1 MTIAASLCLDMEC
14 PQWYNKDDIVHL
26 PARALREKAAVPV
39 WRRGKHMT
47 QGDERMKAAKA
58 SIRQRLTHS
67 KLPMLVLVGVVLFA
81 LIFLG
86 MRFFTRYTREELYR
100 ESQNQLTEITS
111 QMYEKLSI
119 TLEQQWDFLTV
130 MDRSVAF
137 YAPTTQEA
145 LVQLL
150 QATQN
155 QLMSQ
160 DSALRFLAIDES
172 GNLIN
177 AAGERMPCEFI
188 DTLGMTG
195 RQCFLIRGRG
205 GDENQMVFSLPIMQP
220 LTVAAEEKSIR
231 ITHLVLLKGMSSL
244 TPFFRSSAF
253 HTQNSTYVVISDGV
267 KMYSDAADENI
278 NFLGRNIYPALR
290 TLRYP
295 HAGNFDNCLTE
306 LEASDNHFTC
316 TDVLVD
322 KTQYFLCMKRLTG
335 CDWTMLFLVPGVEVA
350 AGARAMVD
358 SITLIV
364 NIAFFVLLLL
374 TVGAMYF
381 LLTAMQNRERYAVET
396 ENAQALAQAN
406 AELDRARQAAVD
418 ALKLAESAN
427 VSKTAFL
434 TNMSHDI
441 RTPMNAIIGLTNLM
455 QHDLNNPEKL
465 QAYIDKLHTSSEHLL
480 GLINDVLDMSKIE
493 SGAVTLRMDEVNLA
507 EQIEQIEAIIRPQTR
522 QRGQHFIV
530 RASQIHHENF
540 IGDATRLRQ
549 VLLNILSNAVKY
561 TQQGGEI
568 SLDVR
573 EVSRS
578 GHSYV
583 KYAFVVK
590 DNGIGMTEE
599 FQKHL
604 FDVFTRAEDSV
615 TNKVQGTGLGM
626 AISKSIVDMM
636 GGVINVESA
645 PGEGSRFEV
654 LLEFKVDAQADDRA
668 HTVKDCRLLLVG
680 YAPGRVA
687 DVQDALE
694 HTPVTAEA
702 VERPEDAV
710 SILRQE
716 DVDVVLLSCQY
727 RAPEMLRPLVRQM
740 REAAGKP
747 IFVFCMQAGQREE
760 VLDIIS
766 ACGLDGFVPLPFFLS
781 NLENEMAK
789 LRTEFGNIGNVDGT
803 SVLNGMR
810 LLCAED
816 NPLNAEILEE
826 LLHMQ
831 GATCT
836 IYSDGKQL
844 VEAFDHVRPSDYD
857 VILMDVQMPVMN
869 GYEATRALRAS
880 DNPVGRTIPIIAMT
894 ANAFADDIQQS
905 LDAGMDMHLSKP
917 IDIAVLEKTLSLF
930 RTDKKNHGRAVFK
943 RRVMEMEK

>member
-1 MTIAASLCLDMEC
+1 
-14 PQWYNKDDIVHL
+14 
-26 PARALREKAAVPV
+26 
-39 WRRGKHMT
+39 MT

-177 AAGERMPCEFI
+177 AAGERMPCEFA

-195 RQCFLIRGRG
+195 RQCFLIRGKG

-364 NIAFFVLLLL
+364 NIAFFVLMLL

-406 AELDRARQAAVD
+406 AELDQARQAAVD

-493 SGAVTLRMDEVNLA
+493 SNSFVVDAKPFNLARTLAEVDDIVRFQAEQSGLRLYTDHDDVRDADLLGSALYLKKILVNLYSN
-507 EQIEQIEAIIRPQTR
+507 AIKYNKPGGSIT
-522 QRGQHFIV
+522 
-530 RASQIHHENF
+530 
-540 IGDATRLRQ
+540 TRL
-549 VLLNILSNAVKY
+549 
-561 TQQGGEI
+561 
-568 SLDVR
+568 R
-573 EVSRS
+573 EVSRTADTA
-578 GHSYV
+578 V
-583 KYAFVVK
+583 YAFTIR
-590 DNGIGMTEE
+590 DTGIGMTQD
-599 FQKHL
+599 FIDNHL
-604 FDVFTRAEDSV
+604 FEAFSQEDNAARS
-615 TNKVQGTGLGM
+615 QYGGTGLGM
-626 AISKSIVDMM
+626 SIV
-636 GGVINVESA
+636 S
-645 PGEGSRFEV
+645 
-654 LLEFKVDAQADDRA
+654 
-668 HTVKDCRLLLVG
+668 
-680 YAPGRVA
+680 
-687 DVQDALE
+687 
-694 HTPVTAEA
+694 
-702 VERPEDAV
+702 
-710 SILRQE
+710 
-716 DVDVVLLSCQY
+716 
-727 RAPEMLRPLVRQM
+727 
-740 REAAGKP
+740 
-747 IFVFCMQAGQREE
+747 
-760 VLDIIS
+760 
-766 ACGLDGFVPLPFFLS
+766 
-781 NLENEMAK
+781 
-789 LRTEFGNIGNVDGT
+789 
-803 SVLNGMR
+803 
-810 LLCAED
+810 
-816 NPLNAEILEE
+816 
-826 LLHMQ
+826 
-831 GATCT
+831 
-836 IYSDGKQL
+836 QL
-844 VEAFDHVRPSDYD
+844 VQKMNDKLVEHRQYIRDNGIDLPEVR
-857 VILMDVQMPVMN
+857 N
-869 GYEATRALRAS
+869 WKWEG
-880 DNPVGRTIPIIAMT
+880 
-894 ANAFADDIQQS
+894 
-905 LDAGMDMHLSKP
+905 
-917 IDIAVLEKTLSLF
+917 
-930 RTDKKNHGRAVFK
+930 
-943 RRVMEMEK
+943 

>member
-26 PARALREKAAVPV
+26 SAWALREKAAVPV

-177 AAGERMPCEFI
+177 AAGERMPCEFA

-195 RQCFLIRGRG
+195 RQCFLIRGKG

-220 LTVAAEEKSIR
+220 LTVAMGEKSIR

-406 AELDRARQAAVD
+406 AELDQARQAAVD

-507 EQIEQIEAIIRPQTR
+507 EQIDQIEAIIRPQTR

-549 VLLNILSNAVKY
+549 VLLNILSNAVKF
-561 TQQGGEI
+561 TPTGGMV
-568 SLDVR
+568 SLRIV
-573 EVSRS
+573 EKPTAPK
-578 GHSYV
+578 G
-583 KYAFVVK
+583 YADYEFHIR
-590 DNGIGMTEE
+590 DNGIGISEE
-599 FQKHL
+599 FRKHI
-604 FDVFTRAEDSV
+604 FEQFSREETSTVSKT
-615 TNKVQGTGLGM
+615 QGTGLGM
-626 AISKSIVDMM
+626 SITKSLVDMM
-636 GGVINVESA
+636 GGTITVESE
-645 PGEGSRFEV
+645 PGKGSEFVVALRFPVSGEKQEPKQIAQLEGLRALVADDDTGTCLNVSKMLQSIGMRPDWTISGKEAVIRAKDAMEQGDAFSVYIIDWLIPDMNGIEVVRQVRKIIGDATPIIILTAYDWTDIETEAKEAGVTAFCAKPLFMSELRSVLAKPFGAEDASAAAEKGPDFSGKKLLVVEDNELNLEIASTILQEAGFEV
-654 LLEFKVDAQADDRA
+654 DTAENGQI
-668 HTVKDCRLLLVG
+668 
-680 YAPGRVA
+680 
-687 DVQDALE
+687 ALE
-694 HTPVTAEA
+694 K
-702 VERPEDAV
+702 VEN
-710 SILRQE
+710 
-716 DVDVVLLSCQY
+716 
-727 RAPEMLRPLVRQM
+727 APADR
-740 REAAGKP
+740 
-747 IFVFCMQAGQREE
+747 
-760 VLDIIS
+760 
-766 ACGLDGFVPLPFFLS
+766 
-781 NLENEMAK
+781 
-789 LRTEFGNIGNVDGT
+789 
-803 SVLNGMR
+803 
-810 LLCAED
+810 
-816 NPLNAEILEE
+816 
-826 LLHMQ
+826 
-831 GATCT
+831 
-836 IYSDGKQL
+836 
-844 VEAFDHVRPSDYD
+844 YD
-857 VILMDVQMPVMN
+857 LILMDIQMPVMD
-869 GYEATRALRAS
+869 GYEATRRIRALSDKEKAS
-880 DNPVGRTIPIIAMT
+880 VPIVAMT
-894 ANAFADDIQQS
+894 ANAFEDDRKNA
-905 LDAGMDMHLSKP
+905 LNAGMNGHIAKP
-917 IDIAVLEKTLSLF
+917 LDLPKLF
-930 RTDKKNHGRAVFK
+930 RVLSELMR
-943 RRVMEMEK
+943 

>member
-1 MTIAASLCLDMEC
+1 
-14 PQWYNKDDIVHL
+14 
-26 PARALREKAAVPV
+26 
-39 WRRGKHMT
+39 MT

-177 AAGERMPCEFI
+177 AAGERMPCEFT

-195 RQCFLIRGRG
+195 RQCFLIRGKG

-220 LTVAAEEKSIR
+220 LTVAMGEKSIR

-364 NIAFFVLLLL
+364 NIAFFVLLL

-507 EQIEQIEAIIRPQTR
+507 EQIEQ
-522 QRGQHFIV
+522 
-530 RASQIHHENF
+530 S
-540 IGDATRLRQ
+540 
-549 VLLNILSNAVKY
+549 
-561 TQQGGEI
+561 
-568 SLDVR
+568 
-573 EVSRS
+573 
-578 GHSYV
+578 
-583 KYAFVVK
+583 
-590 DNGIGMTEE
+590 
-599 FQKHL
+599 
-604 FDVFTRAEDSV
+604 
-615 TNKVQGTGLGM
+615 
-626 AISKSIVDMM
+626 
-636 GGVINVESA
+636 
-645 PGEGSRFEV
+645 
-654 LLEFKVDAQADDRA
+654 
-668 HTVKDCRLLLVG
+668 
-680 YAPGRVA
+680 
-687 DVQDALE
+687 
-694 HTPVTAEA
+694 
-702 VERPEDAV
+702 
-710 SILRQE
+710 
-716 DVDVVLLSCQY
+716 
-727 RAPEMLRPLVRQM
+727 
-740 REAAGKP
+740 
-747 IFVFCMQAGQREE
+747 
-760 VLDIIS
+760 
-766 ACGLDGFVPLPFFLS
+766 
-781 NLENEMAK
+781 
-789 LRTEFGNIGNVDGT
+789 
-803 SVLNGMR
+803 
-810 LLCAED
+810 
-816 NPLNAEILEE
+816 
-826 LLHMQ
+826 
-831 GATCT
+831 
-836 IYSDGKQL
+836 
-844 VEAFDHVRPSDYD
+844 
-857 VILMDVQMPVMN
+857 
-869 GYEATRALRAS
+869 
-880 DNPVGRTIPIIAMT
+880 
-894 ANAFADDIQQS
+894 
-905 LDAGMDMHLSKP
+905 
-917 IDIAVLEKTLSLF
+917 
-930 RTDKKNHGRAVFK
+930 
-943 RRVMEMEK
+943 

>member
-1 MTIAASLCLDMEC
+1 MR
-14 PQWYNKDDIVHL
+14 V
-26 PARALREKAAVPV
+26 LREKSGSARFATQ
-39 WRRGKHMT
+39 KILM
-47 QGDERMKAAKA
+47 QGDERMKTAKA

-67 KLPMLVLVGVVLFA
+67 KLPMLVLVSVVLCA

-86 MRFFTRYTREELYR
+86 MHFFTRYTREELYR

-111 QMYEKLSI
+111 QMYEKLTV
-119 TLEQQWDFLTV
+119 TLEQQWDFLSV
-130 MDRSVAF
+130 MDSSVAF
-137 YAPTTQEA
+137 YAPTTQDA

-150 QATQN
+150 RAAQY
-155 QLMSQ
+155 QLTPH

-177 AAGERMPCEFI
+177 AAGERMPCEFAE
-188 DTLGMTG
+188 TLGTTG
-195 RQCFLIRGRG
+195 RQCFLIRGKG
-205 GDENQMVFSLPIMQP
+205 GDENQMVFALPVTQP
-220 LTVAAEEKSIR
+220 LTVTAGEESIC
-231 ITHLVLLKGMSSL
+231 ITHLVLLKGMSGL

-253 HTQNSTYVVISDGV
+253 NTQNSTYVVIGNGV
-267 KMYSDAADENI
+267 KMYSDAVDENI

-295 HAGNFDNCLTE
+295 HAGSFDNCLTM
-306 LEASDNHFTC
+306 LETSADHFTC
-316 TDVLVD
+316 TDVLVEE
-322 KTQYFLCMKRLTG
+322 TQYFLCMKQLTG

-364 NIAFFVLLLL
+364 SISFFVLLLL

-406 AELDRARQAAVD
+406 AELDQARQAAVD

-568 SLDVR
+568 SFDVR

-590 DNGIGMTEE
+590 DNGIGMTQE

-626 AISKSIVDMM
+626 AITKSIVDMM

-668 HTVKDCRLLLVG
+668 HTVEDCHLLMVG

-694 HTPVTAEA
+694 QTPVTVKA

-710 SILRQE
+710 NILRQE
-716 DVDVVLLSCQY
+716 DVDVVLLSCQH
-727 RAPEMLRPLVRQM
+727 RAPDVLRPLVRQM

-747 IFVFCMQAGQREE
+747 IFIFCMQAGQRDE
-760 VLDIIS
+760 VLDVIS

-789 LRTEFGNIGNVDGT
+789 LRTESGNIGNADGT

-905 LDAGMDMHLSKP
+905 MDAGMDMHLSKP
-917 IDIAVLEKTLSLF
+917 IDITVLEKTLSLF

>member
-1 MTIAASLCLDMEC
+1 
-14 PQWYNKDDIVHL
+14 
-26 PARALREKAAVPV
+26 
-39 WRRGKHMT
+39 MT

-177 AAGERMPCEFI
+177 ASGERMPCEFA

-195 RQCFLIRGRG
+195 RQCFLIRGKG

-220 LTVAAEEKSIR
+220 LTVAMGEKSIR

-406 AELDRARQAAVD
+406 AELDQARQAAVD

-668 HTVKDCRLLLVG
+668 HGEGLPPAAGWLYAGARGGRAGCFGADPRDREGGGTPGGRGEHPAAGGCGRSAFVLPVPRAGDAAPAGSPDARGSREADFRILYAGGAARGSAGYHQRLW
-680 YAPGRVA
+680 AGRLCAAAVLPLQSGER
-687 DVQDALE
+687 DGE
-694 HTPVTAEA
+694 TAYGI
-702 VERPEDAV
+702 R
-710 SILRQE
+710 
-716 DVDVVLLSCQY
+716 QY
-727 RAPEMLRPLVRQM
+727 RERGRHIGAERDAAALRGGQSAECGNSGRTAAHAGRDLHDLQRRQ
-740 REAAGKP
+740 AAG
-747 IFVFCMQAGQREE
+747 G
-760 VLDIIS
+760 
-766 ACGLDGFVPLPFFLS
+766 G
-781 NLENEMAK
+781 
-789 LRTEFGNIGNVDGT
+789 
-803 SVLNGMR
+803 
-810 LLCAED
+810 
-816 NPLNAEILEE
+816 
-826 LLHMQ
+826 
-831 GATCT
+831 
-836 IYSDGKQL
+836 
-844 VEAFDHVRPSDYD
+844 VRPRPPQRLRRYPDGRADARDERLRSDARPPRQRQPRRQDDSDYRHD
-857 VILMDVQMPVMN
+857 RERLC
-869 GYEATRALRAS
+869 
-880 DNPVGRTIPIIAMT
+880 GRHSAELGSGHGHAPLQ
-894 ANAFADDIQQS
+894 AD
-905 LDAGMDMHLSKP
+905 
-917 IDIAVLEKTLSLF
+917 
-930 RTDKKNHGRAVFK
+930 
-943 RRVMEMEK
+943 

>member
-1 MTIAASLCLDMEC
+1 
-14 PQWYNKDDIVHL
+14 
-26 PARALREKAAVPV
+26 
-39 WRRGKHMT
+39 MT

-177 AAGERMPCEFI
+177 AAGERMPCEFA

-195 RQCFLIRGRG
+195 RQCFLIRGKG
-205 GDENQMVFSLPIMQP
+205 GDENQMVFSLPIMQS
-220 LTVAAEEKSIR
+220 LTVAMGEKSIR

-406 AELDRARQAAVD
+406 AELDRARQAAMD

-668 HTVKDCRLLLVG
+668 HGEGLPSAAGRLCAGARGGRAGCVG
-680 YAPGRVA
+680 T
-687 DVQDALE
+687 
-694 HTPVTAEA
+694 HT
-702 VERPEDAV
+702 RDGGGG
-710 SILRQE
+710 
-716 DVDVVLLSCQY
+716 
-727 RAPEMLRPLVRQM
+727 RAP
-740 REAAGKP
+740 
-747 IFVFCMQAGQREE
+747 
-760 VLDIIS
+760 
-766 ACGLDGFVPLPFFLS
+766 
-781 NLENEMAK
+781 
-789 LRTEFGNIGNVDGT
+789 
-803 SVLNGMR
+803 
-810 LLCAED
+810 
-816 NPLNAEILEE
+816 
-826 LLHMQ
+826 
-831 GATCT
+831 
-836 IYSDGKQL
+836 
-844 VEAFDHVRPSDYD
+844 
-857 VILMDVQMPVMN
+857 
-869 GYEATRALRAS
+869 
-880 DNPVGRTIPIIAMT
+880 
-894 ANAFADDIQQS
+894 
-905 LDAGMDMHLSKP
+905 
-917 IDIAVLEKTLSLF
+917 
-930 RTDKKNHGRAVFK
+930 
-943 RRVMEMEK
+943 

>member
-1 MTIAASLCLDMEC
+1 MGVQLDGIIPRRRWKMNIAASLCLDMEC

-26 PARALREKAAVPV
+26 SARALRGKAAVPV

-177 AAGERMPCEFI
+177 AAGERMPCEFA

-195 RQCFLIRGRG
+195 RQCFLIRGKG

-220 LTVAAEEKSIR
+220 LTVAMGEKSIR

-406 AELDRARQAAVD
+406 AELDQARQAAVD

-668 HTVKDCRLLLVG
+668 HTVKDCHLLLVG

-747 IFVFCMQAGQREE
+747 FRILYAGGAARGSAGYHQR
-760 VLDIIS
+760 LW
-766 ACGLDGFVPLPFFLS
+766 AG
-781 NLENEMAK
+781 
-789 LRTEFGNIGNVDGT
+789 R
-803 SVLNGMR
+803 
-810 LLCAED
+810 LCAAAVL
-816 NPLNAEILEE
+816 PLQSGERDGETAYGIWQYRERGRHIGAERDAAALRGGQSAECGNSGRTAAHAGRD
-826 LLHMQ
+826 LHDLQ
-831 GATCT
+831 RRQAAG
-836 IYSDGKQL
+836 GG
-844 VEAFDHVRPSDYD
+844 VRPRPPQRLRRYPDGRADACDERLRSDARPPRQRQPRRPDDSDYRHD
-857 VILMDVQMPVMN
+857 RERLC
-869 GYEATRALRAS
+869 
-880 DNPVGRTIPIIAMT
+880 GRHPAKHGCGHGH
-894 ANAFADDIQQS
+894 APFQAD
-905 LDAGMDMHLSKP
+905 
-917 IDIAVLEKTLSLF
+917 
-930 RTDKKNHGRAVFK
+930 
-943 RRVMEMEK
+943 

>member
-1 MTIAASLCLDMEC
+1 
-14 PQWYNKDDIVHL
+14 
-26 PARALREKAAVPV
+26 
-39 WRRGKHMT
+39 MT

-177 AAGERMPCEFI
+177 AAGERMPCEFA

-195 RQCFLIRGRG
+195 RQCFLIRGKG

-220 LTVAAEEKSIR
+220 LTVAMGEKSIR

-267 KMYSDAADENI
+267 KMYSDAVDENI

-406 AELDRARQAAVD
+406 AELDQARQAAVD

-636 GGVINVESA
+636 GGTIQVESETGKGTEFTIMLECETS
-645 PGEGSRFEV
+645 GETVKREPVPELKGARVLVVDDDAQTCMSVSRMLREIEMTADWTTSGKEAV
-654 LLEFKVDAQADDRA
+654 LRAKEAYEQNQEFKVYIIDWLMPDMNGIETVRRIRMVVGEEYPIIILTAYDWSDVEQEAREAGVTAFVSKPLFLSELREVLMSQAQRELLKNEKQKAQAKNRKSYA
-668 HTVKDCRLLLVG
+668 GKKVLLVEDNELNREIATAIMKEIG
-680 YAPGRVA
+680 
-687 DVQDALE
+687 LE
-694 HTPVTAEA
+694 VDTAEDGT
-702 VERPEDAV
+702 DAV
-710 SILRQE
+710 NIMSSAEGRKYDL
-716 DVDVVLLSCQY
+716 
-727 RAPEMLRPLVRQM
+727 
-740 REAAGKP
+740 
-747 IFVFCMQAGQREE
+747 IFM
-760 VLDIIS
+760 DI
-766 ACGLDGFVPLPFFLS
+766 
-781 NLENEMAK
+781 
-789 LRTEFGNIGNVDGT
+789 
-803 SVLNGMR
+803 
-810 LLCAED
+810 
-816 NPLNAEILEE
+816 
-826 LLHMQ
+826 
-831 GATCT
+831 
-836 IYSDGKQL
+836 
-844 VEAFDHVRPSDYD
+844 
-857 VILMDVQMPVMN
+857 QMPKMD
-869 GYEATRALRAS
+869 GYTATREI
-880 DNPVGRTIPIIAMT
+880 RTLNNHKCANIPIIAMT
-894 ANAFADDIQQS
+894 ANAFEEDRKKAVK
-905 LDAGMDMHLSKP
+905 AGMNGHIAKP
-917 IDIAVLEKTLSLF
+917 ISADVILENLDQIF
-930 RTDKKNHGRAVFK
+930 EG
-943 RRVMEMEK
+943 

>member
-1 MTIAASLCLDMEC
+1 
-14 PQWYNKDDIVHL
+14 
-26 PARALREKAAVPV
+26 
-39 WRRGKHMT
+39 MT

-177 AAGERMPCEFI
+177 AAGERMPCEFA

-195 RQCFLIRGRG
+195 RQCFLIRGKG

-220 LTVAAEEKSIR
+220 LTVATGEKSIR

-522 QRGQHFIV
+522 QRG
-530 RASQIHHENF
+530 
-540 IGDATRLRQ
+540 
-549 VLLNILSNAVKY
+549 
-561 TQQGGEI
+561 
-568 SLDVR
+568 
-573 EVSRS
+573 
-578 GHSYV
+578 
-583 KYAFVVK
+583 
-590 DNGIGMTEE
+590 
-599 FQKHL
+599 
-604 FDVFTRAEDSV
+604 
-615 TNKVQGTGLGM
+615 
-626 AISKSIVDMM
+626 
-636 GGVINVESA
+636 
-645 PGEGSRFEV
+645 
-654 LLEFKVDAQADDRA
+654 
-668 HTVKDCRLLLVG
+668 
-680 YAPGRVA
+680 
-687 DVQDALE
+687 
-694 HTPVTAEA
+694 
-702 VERPEDAV
+702 
-710 SILRQE
+710 
-716 DVDVVLLSCQY
+716 
-727 RAPEMLRPLVRQM
+727 
-740 REAAGKP
+740 
-747 IFVFCMQAGQREE
+747 
-760 VLDIIS
+760 
-766 ACGLDGFVPLPFFLS
+766 
-781 NLENEMAK
+781 
-789 LRTEFGNIGNVDGT
+789 
-803 SVLNGMR
+803 
-810 LLCAED
+810 
-816 NPLNAEILEE
+816 
-826 LLHMQ
+826 
-831 GATCT
+831 
-836 IYSDGKQL
+836 
-844 VEAFDHVRPSDYD
+844 
-857 VILMDVQMPVMN
+857 
-869 GYEATRALRAS
+869 
-880 DNPVGRTIPIIAMT
+880 
-894 ANAFADDIQQS
+894 
-905 LDAGMDMHLSKP
+905 
-917 IDIAVLEKTLSLF
+917 
-930 RTDKKNHGRAVFK
+930 
-943 RRVMEMEK
+943 

>member
-1 MTIAASLCLDMEC
+1 
-14 PQWYNKDDIVHL
+14 
-26 PARALREKAAVPV
+26 
-39 WRRGKHMT
+39 MT

-137 YAPTTQEA
+137 YAPATQEA

-177 AAGERMPCEFI
+177 AAGERMPCEFA

-195 RQCFLIRGRG
+195 RQCFLIRGKG

-406 AELDRARQAAVD
+406 AELDQARQAAVD

-694 HTPVTAEA
+694 QTPVTVKA

-727 RAPEMLRPLVRQM
+727 READFRILYAGGAARGSAGYHQRLRTGRLCAAAVLPLQSGERDGETAYGIRQYRERGRHIGAERDAAALRGGQSAECGNSGRAAAHAGRDLHDLQRRQAVGGGVRPRPPQRLRRYPDGRADARDERPGGHPRHPRHGPPGRKEHPHLCHDGKRLCGGPPESAAGRYERASVKAHRPGYPVPPAGKIPDRAQLNSLPGFTSGAKHGTVNILCLCKPQARPAVGKPSAHNTIRHGKPAADGKDVLQWNRAKRPL
-740 REAAGKP
+740 
-747 IFVFCMQAGQREE
+747 
-760 VLDIIS
+760 
-766 ACGLDGFVPLPFFLS
+766 
-781 NLENEMAK
+781 
-789 LRTEFGNIGNVDGT
+789 T
-803 SVLNGMR
+803 
-810 LLCAED
+810 
-816 NPLNAEILEE
+816 
-826 LLHMQ
+826 
-831 GATCT
+831 
-836 IYSDGKQL
+836 
-844 VEAFDHVRPSDYD
+844 
-857 VILMDVQMPVMN
+857 
-869 GYEATRALRAS
+869 
-880 DNPVGRTIPIIAMT
+880 
-894 ANAFADDIQQS
+894 
-905 LDAGMDMHLSKP
+905 
-917 IDIAVLEKTLSLF
+917 
-930 RTDKKNHGRAVFK
+930 
-943 RRVMEMEK
+943 

>member
-1 MTIAASLCLDMEC
+1 
-14 PQWYNKDDIVHL
+14 
-26 PARALREKAAVPV
+26 
-39 WRRGKHMT
+39 MT

-67 KLPMLVLVGVVLFA
+67 KLPMLVLAGVVLFA

-177 AAGERMPCEFI
+177 AAGERMPCEFT

-195 RQCFLIRGRG
+195 RQCFLIRGKG

-220 LTVAAEEKSIR
+220 LTVAMGEKSIR

-549 VLLNILSNAVKY
+549 VLLNILSNAVKF
-561 TQQGGEI
+561 TPTGGMI
-568 SLDVR
+568 SIRIAQKNGAPKGCVCYEFR
-573 EVSRS
+573 I
-578 GHSYV
+578 
-583 KYAFVVK
+583 K
-590 DNGIGMTEE
+590 DNGIGMSEE
-599 FQKHL
+599 FQKHI
-604 FDVFTRAEDSV
+604 FEEFSREESSTVSGI
-615 TNKVQGTGLGM
+615 QGTGLGM
-626 AISKSIVDMM
+626 SITKNIVDLM
-636 GGVINVESA
+636 GGTIAIESE
-645 PGEGSRFEV
+645 PGKGSEFIVTLCFTRSGQKAEPKQLPQLEGLRALV
-654 LLEFKVDAQADDRA
+654 ADDDTNTCLNVSTMLSKIGMRPEWTISGKEAVIRTKYAVEQGDEFSVYIIDWLIPDMNGIEIVRQIRKVIGNRCPIIILTAYDWADIEDEARA
-668 HTVKDCRLLLVG
+668 AGVTAFCEKPLFLSELRRVLAEPFRTEPASKPAQPTAADLKGKKLLLVEDNELNREIALEILKEAG
-680 YAPGRVA
+680 FVVDTAEDGAVAVQKIKQAAPG
-687 DVQDALE
+687 
-694 HTPVTAEA
+694 
-702 VERPEDAV
+702 
-710 SILRQE
+710 
-716 DVDVVLLSCQY
+716 QY
-727 RAPEMLRPLVRQM
+727 DL
-740 REAAGKP
+740 
-747 IFVFCMQAGQREE
+747 
-760 VLDIIS
+760 
-766 ACGLDGFVPLPFFLS
+766 
-781 NLENEMAK
+781 
-789 LRTEFGNIGNVDGT
+789 
-803 SVLNGMR
+803 
-810 LLCAED
+810 
-816 NPLNAEILEE
+816 
-826 LLHMQ
+826 
-831 GATCT
+831 
-836 IYSDGKQL
+836 
-844 VEAFDHVRPSDYD
+844 
-857 VILMDVQMPVMN
+857 ILMDIQMPN
-869 GYEATRALRAS
+869 LDGYEATRQIRALPDAEKA
-880 DNPVGRTIPIIAMT
+880 NIPIFAMT
-894 ANAFADDIQQS
+894 ANAFEEDRQNA
-905 LDAGMDMHLSKP
+905 LEAGMNGHIAKPLDVPHLLR
-917 IDIAVLEKTLSLF
+917 VLADAL
-930 RTDKKNHGRAVFK
+930 KK
-943 RRVMEMEK
+943 

>member
-1 MTIAASLCLDMEC
+1 
-14 PQWYNKDDIVHL
+14 
-26 PARALREKAAVPV
+26 
-39 WRRGKHMT
+39 MT

-177 AAGERMPCEFI
+177 AAGERMPCEFA

-220 LTVAAEEKSIR
+220 LTVATGEKSIR

-364 NIAFFVLLLL
+364 NIAFFVLMLL

-727 RAPEMLRPLVRQM
+727 RAPEMLRPAGSPDARGR
-740 REAAGKP
+740 READFRILYAGGAARGS
-747 IFVFCMQAGQREE
+747 AGYHQR
-760 VLDIIS
+760 LW
-766 ACGLDGFVPLPFFLS
+766 AG
-781 NLENEMAK
+781 
-789 LRTEFGNIGNVDGT
+789 R
-803 SVLNGMR
+803 
-810 LLCAED
+810 LCAAAVL
-816 NPLNAEILEE
+816 PLQSGERDGETAYGIRQYRERGRHIGAEWDAAALRGGQSAECGNSGRAAAHAGRD
-826 LLHMQ
+826 LHDLQ
-831 GATCT
+831 RRQAVG
-836 IYSDGKQL
+836 GG
-844 VEAFDHVRPSDYD
+844 VRPRPPQRLRRYPDGRADARDERLRSDARPPRQRQPRRPDDSDYRD
-857 VILMDVQMPVMN
+857 DRERLC
-869 GYEATRALRAS
+869 
-880 DNPVGRTIPIIAMT
+880 GRHPAKHGCGHGH
-894 ANAFADDIQQS
+894 APLQAD
-905 LDAGMDMHLSKP
+905 
-917 IDIAVLEKTLSLF
+917 
-930 RTDKKNHGRAVFK
+930 
-943 RRVMEMEK
+943 

>member
-1 MTIAASLCLDMEC
+1 MGVQLDGIIPRRRWKMNIAASLCLDMEC

-26 PARALREKAAVPV
+26 SARALREKAAVPV

-177 AAGERMPCEFI
+177 AAGERMPCEFA

-195 RQCFLIRGRG
+195 RQCFLIRGKG

-220 LTVAAEEKSIR
+220 LTVAMGEKSIR

-253 HTQNSTYVVISDGV
+253 HTQNSTYVVISNGV

-604 FDVFTRAEDSV
+604 FDVFTRAENSV

-668 HTVKDCRLLLVG
+668 HGEGLPPAAGWLYAGARGGRAGCFGADPRDREGGGTPGGRGEHPAAGGCGRSAFVLPVPRAGDAAPAGSPDARGSREADFRILYAGGAARGSAGYHQRLW
-680 YAPGRVA
+680 AGRLCAAAVLPLQSGER
-687 DVQDALE
+687 DGE
-694 HTPVTAEA
+694 TAYGI
-702 VERPEDAV
+702 R
-710 SILRQE
+710 
-716 DVDVVLLSCQY
+716 QY
-727 RAPEMLRPLVRQM
+727 RERGRHIGAERDAAALRGGQSAECGNSGRTAAHAGRDLHDLQRRQ
-740 REAAGKP
+740 AAG
-747 IFVFCMQAGQREE
+747 G
-760 VLDIIS
+760 
-766 ACGLDGFVPLPFFLS
+766 G
-781 NLENEMAK
+781 
-789 LRTEFGNIGNVDGT
+789 
-803 SVLNGMR
+803 
-810 LLCAED
+810 
-816 NPLNAEILEE
+816 
-826 LLHMQ
+826 
-831 GATCT
+831 
-836 IYSDGKQL
+836 
-844 VEAFDHVRPSDYD
+844 VRPRPPQRLRRYPDGRADARDERLRSDARPPRQRQPRRQDDSDYRHD
-857 VILMDVQMPVMN
+857 RERLC
-869 GYEATRALRAS
+869 
-880 DNPVGRTIPIIAMT
+880 GRHSAELGSGHGHAPLQ
-894 ANAFADDIQQS
+894 AD
-905 LDAGMDMHLSKP
+905 
-917 IDIAVLEKTLSLF
+917 
-930 RTDKKNHGRAVFK
+930 
-943 RRVMEMEK
+943 